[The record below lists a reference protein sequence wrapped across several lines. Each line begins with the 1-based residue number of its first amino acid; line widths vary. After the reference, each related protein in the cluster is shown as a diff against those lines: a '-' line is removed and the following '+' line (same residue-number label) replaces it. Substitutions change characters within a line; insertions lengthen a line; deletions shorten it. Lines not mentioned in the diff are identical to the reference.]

1 LLINR
6 LSLHTRPSYS
16 LYFHVLALLIILS
29 IGAVLVLVPGGREV
43 SAQLND
49 SHIYLAV
56 DRSMVFAPGNC
67 VNVTWQVD
75 GVREVYFDGQP
86 TVGQSTA
93 FTCLEAETTPALRV
107 VLPDGSANEY
117 TLPIQYFIHQP
128 SALFLTVISLFVGI
142 SFVATLLLPRLS
154 PEPAMHVEH
163 ARAGCVSRGLMIVG
177 ASTLVLIGVAVGAEV
192 VLRIIF
198 TTFGSE
204 SDRLSYVYTRAE
216 AIAHDQHV
224 LALPFVEY
232 GLNPAVGD
240 NNALGLRGAETTP
253 EKPAGVYR
261 IVALGDS
268 ATYGATE
275 VEESYPAWLQQILRD
290 QYGLSTVEV
299 INAGVHGYNTWHT
312 LTNFEFRIL
321 ELDPDLVIVY
331 QSVIDIAGRT
341 LNPDCYRGVNPL
353 RGLDPQ
359 NAVVSNYNSGTFSV
373 STLYRFLTIQLGL
386 ETDPADE
393 NSVALGTNV
402 ACGDGRTYTEAEAYA
417 LNPPMYY
424 ERNLRS
430 LIGIAQIQGV
440 AVLLSTFAYDRADT
454 TATADWRAAADENNT
469 IVRQLA
475 EQYNLP
481 FIDYAA
487 LAPADAD
494 VWVDHIH
501 LNGQGTQNQA
511 AAYAAYLVEQEI
523 LPAP

>member
-1 LLINR
+1 M
-6 LSLHTRPSYS
+6 
-16 LYFHVLALLIILS
+16 LALLIILS
-29 IGAVLVLVPGGREV
+29 IGAALVLVPGGREV
-43 SAQLND
+43 NAQLND

-86 TVGQSTA
+86 TVGQRNT
-93 FTCLEAETTPALRV
+93 TVCLETETTPALRV

-117 TLPIQYFIHQP
+117 TLPIQFFIHQP

-142 SFVATLLLPRLS
+142 SFVATLVLPRLTPVAEAS
-154 PEPAMHVEH
+154 TRAEH
-163 ARAGCVSRGLMIVG
+163 GRAGCVSRGLMIVG

-204 SDRLSYVYTRAE
+204 TDRLSYVYTRAE
-216 AIAHDQHV
+216 AIAQDQHV

-240 NNALGLRGAETTP
+240 NNALGLRGAEITP

-275 VEESYPAWLQQILRD
+275 LEESYPAWLQQILRD
-290 QYGLSTVEV
+290 DYGLSQVEV
-299 INAGVHGYNTWHT
+299 INAGAHGYNTWHT

-341 LNPDCYRGVNPL
+341 LNPDCYRGTNPL

-359 NAVVSNYNSGTFSV
+359 NAIVSNYNPGTFSV

-386 ETDPADE
+386 ETDPAD
-393 NSVALGTNV
+393 VDALALGTNV

-417 LNPPMYY
+417 LNPPVYY

-440 AVLLSTFAYDRADT
+440 AVLLSTVAYDRADT
-454 TATADWRAAADENNT
+454 TTPTDWRAAADENNA

-475 EQYNLP
+475 EQYNVP

-487 LAPADAD
+487 LGA
-494 VWVDHIH
+494 
-501 LNGQGTQNQA
+501 
-511 AAYAAYLVEQEI
+511 
-523 LPAP
+523 